1 VTGSDRLDWKRQ
13 QKFYFSY
20 GLLYHSIDICF
31 SIRVLDIG
39 VLFFKGSLPRLEKV
53 LILELI
59 SYRSTMELN
68 ANSPLNKSLFFY
80 WTKYK
85 NL

>member
-1 VTGSDRLDWKRQ
+1 MGNDLLDWKCQ
-13 QKFYFSY
+13 QEFYFSY
-20 GLLYHSIDICF
+20 GLLCHSIDIHF
-31 SIRVLDIG
+31 AILVLDKG
-39 VLFFKGSLPRLEKV
+39 VLFFKVSLPRPEKD
-53 LILELI
+53 LIFELI

-68 ANSPLNKSLFFY
+68 ANSPLNKRLFFS